1 MNYSDYSPKES
12 KVSEKVMIEYLLSR
26 LTRKLQ
32 DTAELIRKTGDS
44 QWNSEMIVLVDSLL
58 QLENIRTCKRILVET
73 NISNEY
79 IKQS

>member
-1 MNYSDYSPKES
+1 MNYSDYSPKDN

-58 QLENIRTCKRILVET
+58 QLENIRTCKRILVE
-73 NISNEY
+73 N
-79 IKQS
+79 

>member
-1 MNYSDYSPKES
+1 MNYSDYSPKDS

-58 QLENIRTCKRILVET
+58 QLENIRHCKRILVET
-73 NISNEY
+73 NI
-79 IKQS
+79 